1 MLVLIVH
8 RAERAD
14 RLVEALAEG
23 LRQPLDDPFT
33 AEGGSVRT
41 RGIER
46 WLSQRLS
53 TSLGASTG
61 RHDGVCANVA
71 FPFPGHLVG
80 TALQAVTGVD
90 PAVDPWA
97 PDRAVWSLLE
107 VIDGCLDEP
116 WMATLRTHLRSTADD
131 TASDRRFAA
140 ARHLADLY

>member
-14 RLVEALAEG
+14 RLVDALAEV

-33 AEGGSVRT
+33 AEVVSVPT

-53 TSLGASTG
+53 NSLGASTG

-90 PAVDPWA
+90 PATDPWA
-97 PDRAVWSLLE
+97 PERSVWPLLD
-107 VIDGCLDEP
+107 VIDASLDEP
-116 WMATLRTHLRSTADD
+116 WMGTLRAHLRSP
-131 TASDRRFAA
+131 
-140 ARHLADLY
+140 